1 MLYFF
6 KKFYCF
12 FFIIF
17 FCFSLVF
24 VLSSCKTAESD
35 TLKNKKISV
44 VASLFP
50 QYDFA
55 QQVAG
60 DRAEISLLLPPG
72 TESHSYDPRPA
83 DILKI
88 SNCDVFIYTGQ
99 EMEPWADKLINS
111 VNKSELVVCDASNG
125 INLIK
130 NESHH
135 EKNEEI
141 YEKIH
146 EHNFDPHVWLDP
158 TLAAKMVD
166 NIYLAF
172 CKKYPLS
179 SEYFKNN
186 AENYKSKLFE
196 LDHKFKSMIDSSKR
210 KAIVFA
216 GRFAHLYF
224 VKRYNLQYIS
234 AFNSCSAEAEPSVK
248 KISEIISFINKN
260 HIPVIYYEELSEP
273 KIAKS
278 ITEQTRAKPL
288 KFSTIHNVTKNQL
301 QNNFTYI
308 DLMLENYEN
317 LKQGLN

>member
-1 MLYFF
+1 MVL
-6 KKFYCF
+6 
-12 FFIIF
+12 
-17 FCFSLVF
+17 
-24 VLSSCKTAESD
+24 VLSSCKAAESD
-35 TLKNKKISV
+35 NLKNKKISV

-55 QQVAG
+55 RQIAG
-60 DRAEISLLLPPG
+60 DIADVSLLLPPG
-72 TESHSYDPRPA
+72 AESHSYDPSPA

-111 VNKSELVVCDASNG
+111 VNKSELIVCDASNE
-125 INLIK
+125 IDLIK
-130 NESHH
+130 NENHHRENGKHIEESHNH
-135 EKNEEI
+135 KL
-141 YEKIH
+141 
-146 EHNFDPHVWLDP
+146 DPHIWLDP
-158 TLAAKMVD
+158 SLAAKMVD
-166 NIYLAF
+166 NICLAF
-172 CKKYPLS
+172 CEKYPS
-179 SEYFKNN
+179 RSDYFKNN

-196 LDHKFKSMIDSSKR
+196 LDRSFKSMIESSKR
-210 KAIVFA
+210 KSIVFA

-248 KISEIISFINKN
+248 KISKIVDFINNN

-278 ITEQTRAKPL
+278 IAEQTGTKSL
-288 KFSTIHNVTKNQL
+288 KFSTIHNVTKDQL
-301 QNNFTYI
+301 QNNITYI